1 MATTSNPFEPPRTTD
16 LDGDGDGR
24 DGIATGRLVLSE
36 EALQELIAAAPWVRW
51 LTRLMSVSI
60 AVGLVKAVALNVV
73 PGNARAAALFAVA
86 IGTAISTLILVRLRR
101 YATASEHLRT
111 GPREAAGQAIA
122 AQSSCFRLLGVLT
135 AVGIGLAVVIGVFAL
150 VVAGFGAFR

>member
-16 LDGDGDGR
+16 LDGDGGV
-24 DGIATGRLVLSE
+24 ATGTLALSK

-51 LTRLMSVSI
+51 LTRLMSVLI
-60 AVGLVKAVALNVV
+60 ALGLVKAIRLVAI
-73 PGNARAAALFAVA
+73 PGSAKAAALFSVAV
-86 IGTAISTLILVRLRR
+86 GTAISTLILVRLRR
-101 YATASEHLRT
+101 YATALEHLRA

-122 AQSSCFRLLGVLT
+122 AQGSSLRLLGVLA
-135 AVGIGLAVVIGVFAL
+135 AVGIGLSIAIAVFAL